1 MNVTHFKHSKYAKIC
16 FIITVFVLTSQSGN
30 TYSQKAHFFAP
41 FQRQKIF
48 CATEYKQKAFV
59 TIKAN
64 QVTIL
69 IDKRKITS
77 TYKSKKILLT
87 NDPKEIQYRKNAGKY
102 HYGTYYVIAK
112 DYLSILESENG
123 EYAYT
128 YELYK

>member
-1 MNVTHFKHSKYAKIC
+1 MQKFV
-16 FIITVFVLTSQSGN
+16 FIITLFVLTSRSGN
-30 TYSQKAHFFAP
+30 AYSQKAHFFAP
-41 FQRQKIF
+41 FQGQKIF

-69 IDKRKITS
+69 IDKRKITG

-87 NDPKEIQYRKNAGKY
+87 NDPNEIQYRKNAGKY

-123 EYAYT
+123 EYAHT
-128 YELYK
+128 YELCK

>member
-1 MNVTHFKHSKYAKIC
+1 MLLISNTPNMQKFF
-16 FIITVFVLTSQSGN
+16 FIITLFVLTSQSGN
-30 TYSQKAHFFAP
+30 TYSQKVHFFTP
-41 FQRQKIF
+41 FQGQKVF
-48 CATEYKQKAFV
+48 WATVYKQKALV
-59 TIKAN
+59 NIKAN

-69 IDKRKITS
+69 IDKRKITG

-112 DYLSILESENG
+112 DYLRILESENG

-128 YELYK
+128 YELCK